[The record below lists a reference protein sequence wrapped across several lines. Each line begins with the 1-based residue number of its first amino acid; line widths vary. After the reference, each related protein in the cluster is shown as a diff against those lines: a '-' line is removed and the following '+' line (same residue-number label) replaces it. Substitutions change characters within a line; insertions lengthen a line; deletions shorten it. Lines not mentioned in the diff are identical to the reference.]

1 MIVPKNPH
9 LNLSAIADSANASAG
24 GGSPDGVL
32 ESFSIYNL
40 AAGIYDRMI
49 RRIVFIVLNQI
60 RITRGA

>member
-24 GGSPDGVL
+24 GGSPDDVL
-32 ESFSIYNL
+32 ESFSICNL

-49 RRIVFIVLNQI
+49 
-60 RITRGA
+60 